1 MLNSVEVGRDG
12 SQKHPHWRWAKAIWC
27 CRWGGCSGFAR
38 IWSRCWWD
46 VHFES
51 KESTNSRH
59 NMSMGIKG
67 IFLSCHKYQLASLD
81 SILYFQLF
89 CCHSLKVWN
98 TVEKHKK
105 GDYTSIIHGKYSH
118 EETIATASFA
128 AKYIIVK
135 NMSEVYSEASGYWPV

>member
-51 KESTNSRH
+51 KESTNSRD

-67 IFLSCHKYQLASLD
+67 IFLSCHRHQLAFLD
-81 SILYFQLF
+81 SIVYFQLTF
-89 CCHSLKVWN
+89 VVIHWMSGTSLRSTRSN
-98 TVEKHKK
+98 
-105 GDYTSIIHGKYSH
+105 YTSIIHGKYSH

-135 NMSEVYSEASGYWPV
+135 NMSGVYSEASGYWHI